1 MPSLSAIVK
10 LVGLK
15 QCYWLLENFVAVLQ
29 QTRIENRRRL
39 QILKRTHSP
48 VIHSSP
54 EDEMDPFT
62 AIGTASALSSLI
74 GVLGKVIDTFSQL
87 RERWQDADLAV
98 LTLEAR
104 LIAMRAA
111 LGEIERWTAT
121 LTEAPHHQLT
131 MDLDRCVA
139 CCRVLIDRMDAE
151 LAKIVDPRD
160 VDGLGAISKLKLVL
174 NTKGLQG
181 VQSMLESQTN
191 VLTLV
196 LAACNSNT
204 LAEQNSVLLKPQS
217 RKVLKRMEDDAASIA
232 VLRDVDS
239 LFSGNLGTT
248 IRSSKRSLIF
258 DFDGE
263 LFRSRIYQTWIRGSV
278 KNSLLKQQGSSLE
291 EWLRSQAID
300 RRLTEEARESRG
312 YKILVQALDR
322 PNCKTALLQSLA
334 TLYPPNVSA
343 PESSRKM
350 IRDGVLSDGKWL
362 GQKVISA
369 GIGIGDARVL
379 PLATSLVDYPRDTPD
394 LEFARAFSTLW
405 ANVRVQALVT
415 DMWYNPQILS

>member
-1 MPSLSAIVK
+1 
-10 LVGLK
+10 
-15 QCYWLLENFVAVLQ
+15 VLQ
-29 QTRIENRRRL
+29 QHMTEWKNRRQL
-39 QILKRTHSP
+39 QILKLNQ
-48 VIHSSP
+48 SSP
-54 EDEMDPFT
+54 RSHHHSRVKPKNAMEPFT
-62 AIGTASALSSLI
+62 AIGTASALTSLI
-74 GVLGKVIDTFSQL
+74 GVLGKVIDTFSEL
-87 RERWQDADLAV
+87 RERWQDADLV
-98 LTLEAR
+98 LLTLEAR

-131 MDLDRCVA
+131 MDLDRCLA
-139 CCRVLIDRMDAE
+139 CCRVLIDRMDVE
-151 LAKIVDPRD
+151 LAKIVDPND
-160 VDGLGAISKLKLVL
+160 TCMNGLGAISKLKLVF
-174 NTKGLQG
+174 NTKRLQG

-239 LFSGNLGTT
+239 LFSGDLGTT

-300 RRLTEEARESRG
+300 RRLQQEARENYG
-312 YKILVQALDR
+312 YKILVQSSYSR
-322 PNCKTALLQSLA
+322 PNCKTAFLQNLA
-334 TLYPPNVSA
+334 SLYPPKDLFV
-343 PESSRKM
+343 PESSRRM
-350 IRDGVLSDGKWL
+350 IRDSLLSDGKWI
-362 GQKVISA
+362 GQKAISA
-369 GIGIGDARVL
+369 GMGIGDPSIL
-379 PLATSLVDYPRDTPD
+379 SLATFLVGYSGDTPD
-394 LEFARAFSTLW
+394 LEFARAFSSLW
-405 ANVRVQALVT
+405 PNTRVQGLVT
-415 DMWYNPQILS
+415 DVWYDSQVLS

>member
-1 MPSLSAIVK
+1 M
-10 LVGLK
+10 
-15 QCYWLLENFVAVLQ
+15 E
-29 QTRIENRRRL
+29 
-39 QILKRTHSP
+39 
-48 VIHSSP
+48 
-54 EDEMDPFT
+54 PFT
-62 AIGTASALSSLI
+62 ALGTASALSSLI
-74 GVLGKVIDTFSQL
+74 GVLGKVIDTFSEL
-87 RERWQDADLAV
+87 RERWQDADLVV

-131 MDLDRCVA
+131 MDLDHCLA
-139 CCRVLIDRMDAE
+139 CCRVLIDRMDVE
-151 LAKIVDPRD
+151 LAKIVDPND
-160 VDGLGAISKLKLVL
+160 TNGLGATSKLKLVL

-300 RRLTEEARESRG
+300 RRLQQEARESRG
-312 YKILVQALDR
+312 YKILVQSLYSR
-322 PNCKTALLQSLA
+322 PNCKTAFLQNLA
-334 TLYPPNVSA
+334 SLYPPKDLFV
-343 PESSRKM
+343 PESFHRM
-350 IRDGVLSDGKWL
+350 IRDSLLSDGKWI
-362 GQKVISA
+362 GQKAISA
-369 GIGIGDARVL
+369 GMGIGDPSIL
-379 PLATSLVDYPRDTPD
+379 SLATFLVDFPGDTPN
-394 LEFARAFSTLW
+394 LEFAIAFSALW
-405 ANVRVQALVT
+405 ANTRVQGLVT
-415 DMWYNPQILS
+415 DVWYDSQVLR